1 MDFSVFIDNG
11 MNPAQIKQMYES
23 ENNRRFPNRE
33 LEVYITQLNE
43 RVHFIEN
50 NDREFIN
57 NLSNV
62 FSRTSVYRECYKLG
76 LPKLLTTYEVTKPV
90 LWDEFTAY
98 LYGYF
103 VGDGCMH
110 VSRSKNGG
118 QMDIASSDIQIIQD
132 LMKGLNLKK
141 YNVYKKKEYK
151 EVYRIFWTSKE
162 WHQFFLD
169 MGLTVGKSKVDFIP
183 KFPPKEFMNHFIRGV
198 QDSDGYIS
206 TYLHRDRLEVTWGLL
221 GGDSFIEELHS
232 FLTKTLE
239 IDITLSRS
247 RKLRQMSISSKKKLK
262 LLYDYLYNDC
272 SICLE
277 RKVNK
282 FKEVC

>member
-57 NLSNV
+57 NLSSV

-141 YNVYKKKEYK
+141 YILCKKDGYKPN
-151 EVYRIFWTSKE
+151 YRINWTSKE
-162 WHQFFLD
+162 WYQFFLD
-169 MGLTVGKSKVDFIP
+169 MGLIVGKSKVDFIP
-183 KFPPKEFMNHFIRGV
+183 KFPPIEFMNHFIRGV
-198 QDSDGYIS
+198 QDSDGSIS
-206 TYLHRDRLEVTWGLL
+206 TYIHKGRLEVTWYLL
-221 GGDSFIEELHS
+221 GGDSFIEKLHS
-232 FLTKTLE
+232 YLTEKLG
-239 IDITLSRS
+239 ITISLTRS
-247 RKLRQMSISSKKKLK
+247 RKLRQMSISSKRTLK
-262 LLYDYLYNDC
+262 LLHDYLYDGCN
-272 SICLE
+272 ICLE